1 MILIEKRLVVVQTIF
16 GFAGGVRGV
25 RVCARRTE
33 PNTPAS
39 RSQLLPGW
47 SLARVGGWRGQTEK
61 LDHRCT
67 LTARAEMRPSFI
79 SRSLRDAAAVA
90 RLCLASR
97 RRRAEQT
104 LHPFLLCGSAQ
115 PTNA

>member
-16 GFAGGVRGV
+16 GFAGGVR
-25 RVCARRTE
+25 VCARRTE
-33 PNTPAS
+33 YPCEPQSAAARVVP
-39 RSQLLPGW
+39 RSL
-47 SLARVGGWRGQTEK
+47 SRVGGWRGQTEK